1 MNLEE
6 IKSIK
11 TLFSK
16 PQKIAIVTH
25 RNPDG
30 DAYGS
35 SLALYH
41 FFKNDN
47 HFVTVVSPNDCPD
60 FLKWMPGQEDVVIF
74 ENNIGEGTRILQE
87 AQIVIALDFNAF
99 HRTGQAMQKVLEKI
113 DPIYFLIDHH
123 QEPDNFAKFTYV
135 DVKVCSTCQMIY
147 QFLEELDEL
156 PKINK
161 DIATCLYTGI
171 LTDTGSFRFPSTSSK
186 THLIAADLLDRG
198 VEHANIYNKI
208 HENSINRIKLLGKAL
223 DNMHV
228 IEKYHTA
235 FITLS
240 NKDLKDFNYQK
251 GDTEGFV
258 NYALSLSGIVLAAIF
273 IEDTKQGIIKI
284 SFRSIG
290 DFNVNELSRKYF
302 NGGGHINAAG
312 GRSEKSL
319 EVTVDDFKNVLP
331 KFDRLLNNYN
341 E

>member
-6 IKSIK
+6 IKSIIS
-11 TLFSK
+11 LFSK
-16 PQKIAIVTH
+16 SQKIAIVTH

-41 FFKNDN
+41 YFKNE
-47 HFVTVVSPNDCPD
+47 HHQVTVVSPNDCPG
-60 FLKWMPGQEDVVIF
+60 FLKWLPGQEDVVIF
-74 ENNIGEGTRILQE
+74 ENNIAEGTKILEE
-87 AQIVIALDFNAF
+87 AQIVFALDFNAF
-99 HRTGQAMQKVLEKI
+99 HRTGHAMQAVLEKI

-123 QEPDNFAKFTYV
+123 QEPDNFAKYTYV

-147 QFLEELDEL
+147 QFFEELDEL
-156 PKINK
+156 SKINK
-161 DIATCLYTGI
+161 DIATCLYAGI

-198 VEHANIYNKI
+198 VEHAKIYNRI
-208 HENSINRIKLLGKAL
+208 HENSINRLKLLGKAL
-223 DNMHV
+223 NNMRV

-240 NKDLKDFNYQK
+240 NDELRELNYQK

-258 NYALSLSGIVLAAIF
+258 NYALSLSGVVLAAIF
-273 IEDTKQGIIKI
+273 IEDAKQEIIKI

-290 DFNVNELSRKYF
+290 NFNVNELSRKYF

-312 GRSEKSL
+312 GRSVKSL
-319 EVTVDDFKNVLP
+319 KETVDDFKNILP
-331 KFDRLLNNYN
+331 EFERQLNNQD